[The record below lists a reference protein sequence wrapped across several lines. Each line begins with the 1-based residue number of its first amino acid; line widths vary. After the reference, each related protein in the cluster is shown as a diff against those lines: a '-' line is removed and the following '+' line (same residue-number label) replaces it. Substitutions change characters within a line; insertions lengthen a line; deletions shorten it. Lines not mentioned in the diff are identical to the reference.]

1 MLITPGWG
9 VVQKLWVVV
18 GRWSWVDGFGGC
30 ALIPLWSP
38 RGMVT
43 VTSGTGKA
51 ALAFM
56 RVLRA

>member
-18 GRWSWVDGFGGC
+18 DRWSQVSVFGGC

-38 RGMVT
+38 RRRVA

-51 ALAFM
+51 ALAF
-56 RVLRA
+56 